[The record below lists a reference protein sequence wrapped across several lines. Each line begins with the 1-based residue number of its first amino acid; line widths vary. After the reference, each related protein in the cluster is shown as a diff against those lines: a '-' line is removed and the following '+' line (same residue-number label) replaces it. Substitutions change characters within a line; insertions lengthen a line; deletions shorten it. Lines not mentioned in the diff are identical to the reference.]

1 MCATDRF
8 IRQQKRWNT
17 EQYLI
22 KYNNLV
28 VKIRKKTHIQ
38 MDAFEHTMHTLS
50 TTVSNWSEERLHIT
64 QHMPNIRCASMC
76 DVSFIVFFQQNPI
89 SMSQWLVI
97 CLFYVYLRVYNHK
110 LVLLCNQF
118 SSFMSIMSEILHNL
132 VIYSKI
138 IEYFSLPTNCEQLFT
153 DAPTRKSHIH
163 SMETNWSASLCA
175 HSYYYCAH
183 VVSLN
188 DNATMVRR

>member
-1 MCATDRF
+1 
-8 IRQQKRWNT
+8 
-17 EQYLI
+17 
-22 KYNNLV
+22 
-28 VKIRKKTHIQ
+28 

-110 LVLLCNQF
+110 LALLCNQF

-138 IEYFSLPTNCEQLFT
+138 IRMFLSPHQLWTIVHGCTDEKKSYSFNGNELKRKLMRTLVLLLRSCCESQRQCYHGSTIMTTYSLFGFIYSISMHKLSTGANYLHW
-153 DAPTRKSHIH
+153 TREK
-163 SMETNWSASLCA
+163 N
-175 HSYYYCAH
+175 
-183 VVSLN
+183 
-188 DNATMVRR
+188 MV